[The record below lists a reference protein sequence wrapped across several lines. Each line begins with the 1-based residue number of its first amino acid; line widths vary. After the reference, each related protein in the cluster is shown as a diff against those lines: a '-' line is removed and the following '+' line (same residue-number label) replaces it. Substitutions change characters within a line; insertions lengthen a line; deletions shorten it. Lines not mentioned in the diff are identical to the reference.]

1 MCLCLFELS
10 LLHIFPWW
18 VDNIKYIA
26 SPTIMAEG
34 HNICKL
40 TEMLLVNGDQYSFLW
55 SGDTTFEKLQNLFTK
70 KLWRPLTI
78 NNLLLQECWFCNF
91 SNVVAPD
98 HKKLYWS
105 PFTNSISVSLQML
118 WPSSMAIGDT
128 IYLLLA
134 KHHVDPCNKF
144 NQTNLLLLPPL

>member
-1 MCLCLFELS
+1 MFSHDELIILS
-10 LLHIFPWW
+10 T
-18 VDNIKYIA
+18 V

-78 NNLLLQECWFCNF
+78 NNLLLQGC
-91 SNVVAPD
+91 
-98 HKKLYWS
+98 
-105 PFTNSISVSLQML
+105 
-118 WPSSMAIGDT
+118 
-128 IYLLLA
+128 
-134 KHHVDPCNKF
+134 
-144 NQTNLLLLPPL
+144 